1 MWKYNETSNLPGN
14 SLYHSADELYHY
26 GVLGMKWKNHVYKT
40 YDAAPR
46 TNKISKPNNEKK
58 KWSTKKKIAVGAAAV
73 AAIGA
78 GVYLSKK
85 YVDKTNKKIAR
96 IYADRIFDRS
106 IKNYMNSIDMPFPLK
121 RYSPDNKHF
130 SKNVIKTM
138 DAANNNWNKAYDKIN
153 KANFTDKVKNIYN
166 YKKHG
171 NIRDDKLSV
180 NELRKLGIKTFNYR
194 TR

>member
-1 MWKYNETSNLPGN
+1 MWKYNKTENLPGD

-26 GVLGMKWKNHVYKT
+26 GIPGMKWKNHVYKT
-40 YDAAPR
+40 YDAVPR
-46 TNKISKPNNEKK
+46 TNKTSKSSNEKK
-58 KWSTKKKIAVGAAAV
+58 KWSTKKKIAIGTAAV

-96 IYADRIFDRS
+96 IYADRVFDRS
-106 IKNYMNSIDMPFPLK
+106 IQNYKNGLDMSLPLK
-121 RYSPDNKHF
+121 RYSPDNKRF

-138 DAANNNWNKAYDKIN
+138 DAAGNNWNKAYDKIN

-166 YKKHG
+166 YKKYG
-171 NIRDDKLSV
+171 NIRGDKLSA